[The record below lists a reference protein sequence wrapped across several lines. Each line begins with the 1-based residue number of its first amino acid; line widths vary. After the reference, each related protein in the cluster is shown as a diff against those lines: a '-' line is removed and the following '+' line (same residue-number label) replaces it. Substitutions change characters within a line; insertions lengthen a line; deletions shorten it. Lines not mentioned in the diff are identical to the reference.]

1 VKPFSPFKPGA
12 DGGWG
17 AVELLAR
24 YQENRL
30 DDKASL
36 YADTAKGYATA
47 ARTWGVGLN
56 WYLNESS
63 RVAVNYDLTSFDNVK
78 TGSVLKGDIE
88 RFLVA
93 RYQLAF

>member
-1 VKPFSPFKPGA
+1 
-12 DGGWG
+12 
-17 AVELLAR
+17 
-24 YQENRL
+24 
-30 DDKASL
+30 
-36 YADTAKGYATA
+36 
-47 ARTWGVGLN
+47 VGLN